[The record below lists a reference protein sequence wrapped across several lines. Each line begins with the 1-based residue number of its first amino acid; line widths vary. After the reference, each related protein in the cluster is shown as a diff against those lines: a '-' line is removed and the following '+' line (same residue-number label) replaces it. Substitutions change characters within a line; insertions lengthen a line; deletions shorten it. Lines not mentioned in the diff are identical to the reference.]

1 MANTVIQPFGTGGT
15 ASTGT
20 GIVNDLTTG
29 GADKALSAAQGKNL
43 NEKIQNAVHLP
54 VMILVA
60 NKTGVSSSKYRKVL
74 FDDIKFLDVSTR
86 YIYADNTPYASIFYS
101 NWGMFIIY
109 VDDSNYL
116 MVSTNGSNAVV
127 VSLYKNGTAVNTS
140 SASGNAISV
149 MGLVNHNIS
158 FDFYN
163 KRIIFT
169 KHPRGGSR
177 TVTQTIDISAW
188 DFSGLTGNQVYFY
201 KYLYTYSGADFLY
214 SFVRLNDPIFDS
226 LSIQT
231 TPDTVIGHLP
241 IYPTSSIIS
250 QNHTSLRTS
259 GFTVTETISNT
270 HKKLSANSTSAEG
283 YWSFFGNS
291 DPAVGSISAF
301 GVKFKLLSGTPSFNS
316 GGMATIYVLKPDG
329 SFVSL
334 VGFSPEIGTEYT
346 LISKMGLNASGRTN
360 NYKSRYAMKLSG
372 TFECEVSEPFE
383 IYAQNQLIGSE
394 TYMTDMFTGNIPFS
408 ASGVQFRSYEPPKS
422 VSDTNMYYHLGELKI
437 SSGNVYMW
445 NGTAW
450 KQINN
455 S

>member
-43 NEKIQNAVHLP
+43 NEKIQSAVQLP
-54 VMILVA
+54 VMIMVA
-60 NKTGVSSSKYRKVL
+60 NSTGVSSSNYRKVL

-86 YIYADNTPYASIFYS
+86 YIYADNSPYASIFYS

-109 VDDSNYL
+109 VNDSNYL

-149 MGLVNHNIS
+149 MGLANHNIS

-177 TVTQTIDISAW
+177 TVTQTIDMSTW

-201 KYLYTYSGADFLY
+201 KYLYTYGGADFLY
-214 SFVRLNDPIFDS
+214 SFVRLNNPIFDS

-231 TPDTVIGHLP
+231 TPDTILGHFP
-241 IYPTSSIIS
+241 VYPKSDIVA
-250 QNHTSLRTS
+250 QNHTSLNTT
-259 GFTVTETISNT
+259 GFTVTETISAT
-270 HKKLSANSTSAEG
+270 HKKLSANSTSATG

-291 DPAVGSISAF
+291 NPAVGTISAF
-301 GVKFKLLSGTPSFNS
+301 GVKFKLLSGTPTFSS
-316 GGMATIYVLKPDG
+316 VVTCTIYVLKPDG
-329 SFVSL
+329 SYTNL
-334 VGFSPEIGTEYT
+334 VGFSPEVGVEYT
-346 LISKMGLNASGRTN
+346 LISKMERNTSGRGNGYRST
-360 NYKSRYAMKLSG
+360 YAMKVSG

-383 IYAQNQLIGSE
+383 IYAQHQLIGSE
-394 TYMTDMFTGNIPFS
+394 TYMTDMFAGNIPFS
-408 ASGVQFRSYEPPKS
+408 ASGVQFRSYEPPKN